1 MYKSGL
7 LAVVLGFV
15 FSIHALGITA
25 SAGSLITGEVRD
37 KKSGEAIIGATVQ
50 IENSSVATATDLDGK
65 FSLKNIPIGKQTIV
79 CRYLSYKTV
88 RVPVNVRQGESIA
101 GLEIEMEEDGVALNE
116 VVVSTYRRND
126 TEMSLLEG
134 MKAQVQVASGISS
147 QQIAKTLDR
156 DAAEVVKRVY
166 R

>member
-65 FSLKNIPIGKQTIV
+65 FSLKNIPIGS
-79 CRYLSYKTV
+79 RESLSRVLKLRWRKTGS
-88 RVPVNVRQGESIA
+88 P
-101 GLEIEMEEDGVALNE
+101 
-116 VVVSTYRRND
+116 
-126 TEMSLLEG
+126 
-134 MKAQVQVASGISS
+134 
-147 QQIAKTLDR
+147 
-156 DAAEVVKRVY
+156 
-166 R
+166 

>member
-88 RVPVNVRQGESIA
+88 RV
-101 GLEIEMEEDGVALNE
+101 L
-116 VVVSTYRRND
+116 
-126 TEMSLLEG
+126 SL
-134 MKAQVQVASGISS
+134 IH
-147 QQIAKTLDR
+147 I
-156 DAAEVVKRVY
+156 
-166 R
+166 

>member
-50 IENSSVATATDLDGK
+50 IENSS
-65 FSLKNIPIGKQTIV
+65 
-79 CRYLSYKTV
+79 
-88 RVPVNVRQGESIA
+88 
-101 GLEIEMEEDGVALNE
+101 
-116 VVVSTYRRND
+116 
-126 TEMSLLEG
+126 
-134 MKAQVQVASGISS
+134 
-147 QQIAKTLDR
+147 
-156 DAAEVVKRVY
+156 
-166 R
+166 

>member
-15 FSIHALGITA
+15 FSIHVLGITA
-25 SAGSLITGEVRD
+25 LAGSLITGEVRD

-79 CRYLSYKTV
+79 CR
-88 RVPVNVRQGESIA
+88 RGRFE
-101 GLEIEMEEDGVALNE
+101 
-116 VVVSTYRRND
+116 
-126 TEMSLLEG
+126 
-134 MKAQVQVASGISS
+134 
-147 QQIAKTLDR
+147 
-156 DAAEVVKRVY
+156 
-166 R
+166 